1 MKTFLLEIYTPYG
14 KYFDRY
20 VDELVIQTEEYVL
33 GILPNHAPLIAKV
46 KTSKMEIVQN
56 GERKCYANGE
66 GLINVTK
73 EKVVLILESIE
84 AKNEID
90 INRAKEAKRRAE
102 ERLKEPLNI
111 DVERATKA
119 LVRANNRISVYED
132 EQEDFL
138 CTHGMMLK
146 QIV

>member
-1 MKTFLLEIYTPYG
+1 MKNFLLQIYTPYG

-20 VDELVIQTEEYVL
+20 VEELVIQTEEYVL

-46 KTSKMEIVQN
+46 KTNKMEIVQN

-73 EKVVLILESIE
+73 EKVVLIVESIE
-84 AKNEID
+84 SKNEID
-90 INRAKEAKRRAE
+90 IDRARAAKKRAE
-102 ERLKEPLNI
+102 ERLREPLNI

-119 LVRANNRISVYED
+119 LIRANNRIEIYED
-132 EQEDFL
+132 N
-138 CTHGMMLK
+138 
-146 QIV
+146 

>member
-1 MKTFLLEIYTPYG
+1 MKTFLLQIYTPYG

-20 VDELVIQTEEYVL
+20 VEELVIQTEEYVL

-73 EKVVLILESIE
+73 EKVVLIVESIE
-84 AKNEID
+84 SKNEID
-90 INRAKEAKRRAE
+90 IDRAKDAKRRAE

-111 DVERATKA
+111 DVERATRA
-119 LVRANNRISVYED
+119 LIRANNRISVYEN
-132 EQEDFL
+132 EQEDIL
-138 CTHGMMLK
+138 CILGMM
-146 QIV
+146 

>member
-46 KTSKMEIVQN
+46 KTNKMEIVQN

-73 EKVVLILESIE
+73 EKVVLIVESIE
-84 AKNEID
+84 SKNEID
-90 INRAKEAKRRAE
+90 IDRAKDAKRRAE

-111 DVERATKA
+111 DVERATRA
-119 LVRANNRISVYED
+119 LIRANNRISVYEND
-132 EQEDFL
+132 QEDLL
-138 CTHGMMLK
+138 CILGMM
-146 QIV
+146 